1 VQVHAKLQEHDMNDE
16 QKIHGYSIAPRT
28 LSRRALI
35 RGLAAVPLAT
45 LAGRAAWAD
54 DFGGKPIRL
63 VVPFP
68 AGGSSDI
75 LGRVVATALSQQ
87 LKQSV
92 IVENRGGAGGNIAAD
107 YVARAQADGHT
118 LLMAGQAIMAIN
130 QTLYGHVSYDP
141 AAFPFIGM
149 MGDNANVLL
158 VNEQTLPVKSVA
170 ELIERAKA
178 KPGEIPFGS
187 NGIGSLSHLTTELLA
202 SSAQVK
208 FLHVPYQGAAPL
220 ATDLRAGRIAFCFT
234 GSTLA
239 VTLAKTG
246 NLRPL
251 AVTTSVRLPQM
262 PDVPTLLEL
271 GYPALEA
278 PSWWAALTTP
288 GTPPATVAM
297 LQKAFAAAT
306 GTQQYQDALKQQAT
320 LPHPMTP
327 EAANTFLAAERK
339 KWAAAVK
346 SSGASVAS

>member
-1 VQVHAKLQEHDMNDE
+1 M
-16 QKIHGYSIAPRT
+16 P
-28 LSRRALI
+28 SRRSLI
-35 RGLAAVPLAT
+35 RGLAAAPLAA
-45 LAGRAAWAD
+45 LAGRAAWAE
-54 DFGGKPIRL
+54 DFAGKPLRL

-68 AGGSSDI
+68 AGGSSDT
-75 LGRVVATALSQQ
+75 LGRVVANALSQQ

-107 YVARAQADGHT
+107 YVARAPADGHT

-141 AAFPFIGM
+141 AAFPYIGM

-202 SSAQVK
+202 SSAGVK

-239 VTLAKTG
+239 VALAKSG
-246 NLRPL
+246 SLRPL
-251 AVTTSVRLPQM
+251 AVTTSVRLPQL
-262 PDVPTLLEL
+262 PDVPTLVEA
-271 GYPALEA
+271 GYPALDA
-278 PSWWAALTTP
+278 PSWWAAVTTP
-288 GTPPATVAM
+288 GTPPATVTM
-297 LQKAFAAAT
+297 LQNAFAAAT
-306 GTQQYQDALKQQAT
+306 STAQYQDALKQQAT

-327 EAANTFLAAERK
+327 EAAQAFLATERK